1 MEDIAENGV
10 AAHWAYKTG
19 NQNENN
25 TLGARKWLTRIANY
39 DAESQDSSEFFETMK
54 SDLFNDEVY
63 VFTPKGDIINLK
75 NGSTPIDFAYE
86 LHTDVGDKAIA
97 CKINR
102 KYAPLNV
109 RLENGQSIEI
119 IVSKSAEP
127 NPAWLNFVSTSKARS
142 SIRSNLRLSLI
153 HILTLPTSPKV

>member
-1 MEDIAENGV
+1 MPE
-10 AAHWAYKTG
+10 
-19 NQNENN
+19 
-25 TLGARKWLTRIANY
+25 KWLTRIGN

-102 KYAPLNV
+102 P
-109 RLENGQSIEI
+109 RSI
-119 IVSKSAEP
+119 KC
-127 NPAWLNFVSTSKARS
+127 K
-142 SIRSNLRLSLI
+142 IRKWTVN
-153 HILTLPTSPKV
+153 